1 MAEQD
6 IPQDVQEEL
15 NKHTVGDEQT
25 LLLQSTFVKDMS
37 FEAPN
42 SPDIFLEE
50 YKPKI
55 DVQIA
60 SSSKKLQDDIYEVT
74 LKATVTSKVGE
85 KTAYISEA
93 EFGGVFTVKGVSDE
107 LRTQILKIFCP
118 EQLYPY
124 LRETISETIAKGGF
138 PRFLMAPVNFAAM
151 YQQGMQQQANKGEAN
166 A

>member
-6 IPQDVQEEL
+6 IPQDVQDEI

-42 SPDIFLEE
+42 SPEIFLEE

-55 DVQIA
+55 DVQI
-60 SSSKKLQDDIYEVT
+60 SSNSKRLQDDVYEVS
-74 LKATVTSKVGE
+74 LKGTVTSKVGE
-85 KTAYISEA
+85 KTAYIAEA

-107 LRTQILKIFCP
+107 LRTQILKMFCP

-124 LRETISETIAKGGF
+124 LRETISESIAKGGF

-151 YQQGMQQQANKGEAN
+151 YQQSMQQDKGEAN